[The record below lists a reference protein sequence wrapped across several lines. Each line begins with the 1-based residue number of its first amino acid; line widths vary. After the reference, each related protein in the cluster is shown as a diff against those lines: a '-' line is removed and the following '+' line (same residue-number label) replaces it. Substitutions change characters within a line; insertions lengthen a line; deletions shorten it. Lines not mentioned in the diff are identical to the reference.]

1 MNARF
6 VDHAFAQRIF
16 AHGKAMARATANAAQ
31 ALGIAQDGHLD
42 IGDAFAI
49 FMGEGSPIT
58 QAYGRFDVASL
69 DAIRRFYAGRTSQWE
84 AILTPFDGPEAGQAI
99 VDAGGRIK
107 GWESTLVHSLDEVPP
122 VALPP
127 GGTLEVATGADAR
140 VWCETVL
147 DGFMDGAEAPRVLR
161 EVVETAV
168 ATEGLRPY
176 LARIDGEPAAGAAL
190 FVHGGVAFLGC
201 ASTRLGF
208 RRRGHQSALIA
219 LRLRDAK
226 AETDLAWIGTDPG
239 SGSQRNAE
247 RAGFRLAYT
256 QLSFLVPTAAP
267 EPLTV
272 AAPGP

>member
-1 MNARF
+1 MNAPF
-6 VDHAFAQRIF
+6 VDHALVQRIF
-16 AHGKAMARATANAAQ
+16 AHGKAMARATARAAQ
-31 ALGIAQDGHLD
+31 TLGIAQDGHLD
-42 IGDAFAI
+42 LGDAFAI

-58 QAYGRFDVASL
+58 QAYGRFGTANL
-69 DAIRRFYAGRTSQWE
+69 EAIDRFYAGRASQWE
-84 AILTPFDGPEAGQAI
+84 AIVTPFDGPEAGQAI
-99 VDAGGRIK
+99 FDAGGRIK
-107 GWESTLVHSLDEVPP
+107 GWESTLVHSLDEVPS

-127 GGTLEVATGADAR
+127 GGTLEVATGAEAG

-147 DGFMDGAEAPRVLR
+147 DGFMDGADAPPVLR
-161 EVVETAV
+161 AVVETAV

-176 LARIDGEPAAGAAL
+176 LARIDDEPAAGAAL

-201 ASTRLGF
+201 ASTRSRF
-208 RRRGHQSALIA
+208 RRRGLQSALIA
-219 LRLRDAK
+219 RRLRDARGE
-226 AETDLAWIGTDPG
+226 AELAWIGTDPG

-256 QLSFLVPTAAP
+256 QLSFVVPTSAP